1 MEAINGNCGL
11 VVLTR
16 HQNVQLQQDL
26 GLLSHEETVESEQKI
41 RHESVSD
48 ILTNLDPI
56 FENVIFLEKISIMRE
71 QVHHIEII
79 TRNQSINQLRFKFRQ
94 GRITES
100 IFKESACKVSDDQKI
115 LNPLKLE
122 IATTTTTKIVNLKNH
137 ISNLKQQNGV

>member
-1 MEAINGNCGL
+1 MEAINGNCGF

-16 HQNVQLQQDL
+16 HQNVQPQQDL

-41 RHESVSD
+41 THESVSD

-56 FENVIFLEKISIMRE
+56 FENVTFLEKISIMRE
-71 QVHHIEII
+71 QVHHIEIV
-79 TRNQSINQLRFKFRQ
+79 TRNQSNNQLRFKFRQ

-122 IATTTTTKIVNLKNH
+122 TATTTTTTKL
-137 ISNLKQQNGV
+137 ST